1 MVTLAIEHQ
10 LVMANDSTDKKT
22 VFGVELLNQ
31 FKELSTAALA
41 KFREYHDL
49 CVKSGFISEK
59 TVQEMN
65 MCATGYR
72 MMALSTVKIAKTV
85 SIQWID
91 SILLFY
97 KNISGLN
104 RDKIVEHL
112 KTLGGQGK
120 QLGLVFKV
128 IAAWSRDLAGNL
140 HKVSVSTYD
149 EAESCLEGFKREL
162 EYDQQ
167 RIREAR
173 ENIKSVVEEYKA
185 AVERAEEWS
194 IASIFGIPSH
204 VIPSSA
210 PIKEA
215 KERLA
220 REVQKFEATETKEQK
235 AEVCLTVKHAFY
247 PL

>member
-10 LVMANDSTDKKT
+10 PVMANDSTDKKT

-85 SIQWID
+85 SNQWID

-104 RDKIVEHL
+104 RDKIAEHL

-167 RIREAR
+167 SIREAR
-173 ENIKSVVEEYKA
+173 ENIRSVVKEYKA
-185 AVERAEEWS
+185 ALERAEEWS
-194 IASIFGIPSH
+194 IATFGMPSD

-210 PIKEA
+210 PVEEA
-215 KERLA
+215 RERLA
-220 REVQKFEATETKEQK
+220 KEVQKFEATESKEQK
-235 AEVCLTVKHAFY
+235 AEVCLTDKHAFY

>member
-10 LVMANDSTDKKT
+10 PVMANDGTDKKT

-85 SIQWID
+85 SNQWID

-112 KTLGGQGK
+112 KILGGQGK

-194 IASIFGIPSH
+194 IATFGIPPH

-210 PIKEA
+210 PVEEA
-215 KERLA
+215 RERLVK
-220 REVQKFEATETKEQK
+220 EVQKFEATESKEQK
-235 AEVCLTVKHAFY
+235 AEVCLTDKHAFY
-247 PL
+247 LL